1 MYGEGA
7 FFMMATLF
15 DEIDFKDQKLAVHK
29 DATKVGIFEIVD
41 EIFFCWFNL
50 IFHNIFLHE

>member
-15 DEIDFKDQKLAVHK
+15 DEIDFKDQKMAVHR
-29 DATKVGIFEIVD
+29 DATKV
-41 EIFFCWFNL
+41 FFSLNRTCPFFLL
-50 IFHNIFLHE
+50 IFNA

>member
-41 EIFFCWFNL
+41 EFFIIADL
-50 IFHNIFLHE
+50 I